1 MYSEDVNLRKRELI
15 MSYLEKLQYS
25 FDWLNG
31 TLPFY
36 DVRYFF
42 DCLEKIHPDL
52 AFSEFHD
59 RNRGIYNYSTSFGL
73 LGDSRFIVA
82 FNPDYDNYDSNYGN
96 DFGYYPMHAVNG
108 GFNPGIF
115 VSISGDGLRYLNSLG
130 EDIVYKLFAFFKK
143 NGFKA
148 SRLDVAC
155 DIYDKENPVVP
166 LLIEAFYYAV
176 KRVAGAPTLVS
187 NIRRT
192 PNNINIYVTPDPYRN
207 DNDFSQGISFGNH
220 GSSWGM
226 FRMYDKWLEVKIG
239 RLSKYADELLE
250 GKDYWYRL
258 EYELHK
264 EHAQELFNLFDQLS
278 VAQCFGYAADDMFN
292 VVIPKTENTRSNEC
306 SISVV
311 WTEFLE
317 YVSSNIHFVQLVN
330 TPYIEKSVNNTKN
343 WVLSLSKA
351 FFAVFELFDADPA
364 FKDEALRRGY
374 SKYCD
379 DLKYAPFR
387 RELEQIKS
395 ERGA

>member
-1 MYSEDVNLRKRELI
+1 
-15 MSYLEKLQYS
+15 MSYLDKLQYS

-82 FNPDYDNYDSNYGN
+82 FNPDYDRYEPQYSN
-96 DFGYYPMHAVNG
+96 DFDSYPMYAVDS

-130 EDIVYKLFAFFKK
+130 DDLVYKLFSFFKK
-143 NGFKA
+143 NVVKG
-148 SRLDVAC
+148 SRIDVAC
-155 DIYDKENPVVP
+155 DIFEKDNPVVP
-166 LLIEAFYYAV
+166 LLIEAFMYAIN
-176 KRVAGAPTLVS
+176 RQGGAPTLVS

-192 PNNINIYVTPDPYRN
+192 PENIGIFLNSDPFRKDNN
-207 DNDFSQGISFGNH
+207 FSYSIRFGNH

-226 FRMYDKWLEVKIG
+226 FRMYDKWLEVKTG
-239 RLSKYADELLE
+239 RLKKYADKLLE
-250 GKDYWYRL
+250 GKDYWYRI

-264 EHAQELFNLFDQLS
+264 EHAQELFNLFDELS
-278 VAQCFGYAADDMFN
+278 VAQCFGYAAEDMFK
-292 VVIPKTENTRSNEC
+292 VVIPKSEKTQSDKC

-311 WTEFLE
+311 WAEFLE
-317 YVSSNIHFVQLVN
+317 YISSILILYN
-330 TPYIEKSVNNTKN
+330 
-343 WVLSLSKA
+343 
-351 FFAVFELFDADPA
+351 
-364 FKDEALRRGY
+364 
-374 SKYCD
+374 
-379 DLKYAPFR
+379 
-387 RELEQIKS
+387 
-395 ERGA
+395 